1 MTTPPMGIKNKLSE
15 ILTTRE
21 YIIPTGEGFEGTGAP
36 GLYLER
42 LLGLKTSNA
51 DVPDAGG
58 WEVKFSSGDALI
70 TLFQKEPYPRERGRM
85 IRSIINRWGWV
96 GQNGQQSF
104 RHTISGQSDLLEVVD
119 DAGEIRVRRLG
130 HDDVVPH
137 WPHDVILTTF
147 ARKLG
152 NLIHV
157 QGTKKGRTVIYES
170 AEFLSQA
177 KVTELIKAIVTGT
190 ICIEFNAF
198 IRENGSLRN
207 HGTRFRIRNE
217 DLHRLYA
224 NRQQVR

>member
-1 MTTPPMGIKNKLSE
+1 MTTPPMGIKNKLSQ

-36 GLYLER
+36 GLYLEH

-85 IRSIINRWGWV
+85 IRSIINRWGWI
-96 GQNGQQSF
+96 GQNGQPSF
-104 RHTISGQSDLLEVVD
+104 RHTIRGRSDLLEVVD
-119 DAGEIRVRRLG
+119 DAGEIRVRRIG

-137 WPHDVILTTF
+137 WPHDVILTAF

-157 QGTKKGRTVIYES
+157 QGTKKGRTVVYES
-170 AEFLSQA
+170 AEFLSQVR
-177 KVTELIKAIVTGT
+177 VTDLVKAIATGT
-190 ICIEFNAF
+190 ICIEFNAY
-198 IRENGSLRN
+198 IRENGAVRN
-207 HGTRFRIRNE
+207 HGTRFRIKTE
-217 DLHRLYA
+217 DLYRLYT

>member
-1 MTTPPMGIKNKLSE
+1 MTTPPIGIKSRLSQ
-15 ILTTRE
+15 ILETRE
-21 YIIPTGEGFEGTGAP
+21 YLIPTDEGFEGTGAP

-130 HDDVVPH
+130 HDDIVPH

-157 QGTKKGRTVIYES
+157 RGTKKGRTVIYES

-198 IRENGSLRN
+198 IRENGSLRD

-224 NRQQVR
+224 NRQHVR

>member
-1 MTTPPMGIKNKLSE
+1 MTTPPIGIKNKLSQ

-21 YIIPTGEGFEGTGAP
+21 YIIPTGEGFEGTGAL
-36 GLYLER
+36 GLYLEH

-70 TLFQKEPYPRERGRM
+70 TLFQKEPYPRESGRM
-85 IRSIINRWGWV
+85 IRSIINRWGWI
-96 GQNGQQSF
+96 GQNGHQSF
-104 RHTISGQSDLLEVVD
+104 RHTIRGRSDLLEVVD
-119 DAGEIRVRRLG
+119 DAGEIRVRRIG

-137 WPHDVILTTF
+137 WPHDVILTAF

-157 QGTKKGRTVIYES
+157 QGTKKGRTVVYES
-170 AEFLSQA
+170 AEFLSQIR
-177 KVTELIKAIVTGT
+177 VTDLVKAISTGI
-190 ICIEFNAF
+190 ICIEFNAY
-198 IRENGSLRN
+198 IRENGAVRN
-207 HGTRFRIRNE
+207 HGTRFRIKTE
-217 DLHRLYA
+217 DLYRLYT

>member
-1 MTTPPMGIKNKLSE
+1 MTTPPMGIKNKLSQ

-36 GLYLER
+36 GLYLEH

-70 TLFQKEPYPRERGRM
+70 TLFQKEPYPRESGRM
-85 IRSIINRWGWV
+85 IRSIINRWGWI

-104 RHTISGQSDLLEVVD
+104 RHTIRGRSDLLEIVD
-119 DAGEIRVRRLG
+119 DAGEIRVRRIG

-137 WPHDVILTTF
+137 WPHDVILTAF

-157 QGTKKGRTVIYES
+157 QGTKKGRTVVYES
-170 AEFLSQA
+170 AEFLSQVR
-177 KVTELIKAIVTGT
+177 VTDLVKAISTGT
-190 ICIEFNAF
+190 ICIEFNAY
-198 IRENGSLRN
+198 IRENGAVRN
-207 HGTRFRIRNE
+207 HGTRFRIKTE
-217 DLHRLYA
+217 DLYRLYT

>member
-1 MTTPPMGIKNKLSE
+1 MTTPPMDTRNKLKQ

-21 YIIPTGEGFEGTGAP
+21 YIIPPGEGFEGTGAP

-58 WEVKFSSGDALI
+58 WEVKFSSGGALI

-104 RHTISGQSDLLEVVD
+104 RHTIRGQSDLLEVVD
-119 DAGEIRVRRLG
+119 DAGEIRVRRIG

-137 WPHDVILTTF
+137 WPHDVILTAF
-147 ARKLG
+147 SRKLG

-157 QGTKKGRTVIYES
+157 HGTKKGRAVTYES

-177 KVTELIKAIVTGT
+177 RVTDLIRAITTGT
-190 ICIEFNAF
+190 ICIEFNAY
-198 IRENGSLRN
+198 ISETGAVRN
-207 HGTRFRIRNE
+207 HGTRFRVKTE

>member
-1 MTTPPMGIKNKLSE
+1 
-15 ILTTRE
+15 
-21 YIIPTGEGFEGTGAP
+21 
-36 GLYLER
+36 
-42 LLGLKTSNA
+42 
-51 DVPDAGG
+51 
-58 WEVKFSSGDALI
+58 
-70 TLFQKEPYPRERGRM
+70 M

-130 HDDVVPH
+130 HDDIVPH

-224 NRQQVR
+224 NRQHVR